1 MRIESVALE
10 YHRDV
15 SVLRLYV
22 IHQNA
27 VDFEFSFG
35 DVFESGD
42 HTQSCGL
49 SAAGRSYEDNKL
61 FIFYFEI
68 EIVNGMIS
76 VLVDLLN
83 VL

>member
-10 YHRDV
+10 YHSDV

-22 IHQNA
+22 IHLDS
-27 VDFEFSFG
+27 VDEELSLG
-35 DVFESGD
+35 DVLEAGD

-49 SAAGRSYEDNKL
+49 SASGRSYEDNEFL
-61 FIFYFEI
+61 IFYFEI
-68 EIVNGMIS
+68 EIVNSVIT

-83 VL
+83 VF